1 MKTGRVSFPHL
12 LLGTTLLLCLVN
24 AIGCTGH
31 RQLWTNSRHDFYQN
45 DLAAAHQGLTE
56 IGEKPSSQ
64 AVAELDLAMVEL
76 FQGQPK
82 AAEKRLRE
90 VRAQWQSLQ
99 KKSLAEETQAY
110 LTDDQAKKYSGE
122 IYEQMTLGVMLTLCS
137 LMTDGVD
144 AESYTLQTFQQQQD
158 LLAKLNTDREEP
170 LEAAFGIPP
179 SVPYFRG
186 ILREATLHDHDD
198 ALRMY
203 QLTHALLPDHPQ
215 LTEDIQRTQTANHSR
230 PGHGVVYVLAFVG
243 RGPYKIE
250 DTEPVTQAVMLQTEQ
265 ILSIF
270 GEYSVPPTLA
280 PIKFPVVTCAPAPF
294 DVVGVQVNGQPA
306 ATTNTMTDFEEL
318 ARETYE
324 ANKTRMMAR
333 TVARRIVKKGAIY
346 AAKSSLNANDMASWA
361 LDAVGVVWEATE
373 SADLRCWGLL
383 PRELQVVR
391 LELPVGNHE
400 LKLEPV
406 TNGYPVGLPTT
417 CRVEVGNARNTYVLG
432 FWPERDRVGE
442 LLVSGQ
448 ATR

>member
-1 MKTGRVSFPHL
+1 MRAELVSSPYY
-12 LLGTTLLLCLVN
+12 LLGTVLLLCLGN
-24 AIGCTGH
+24 AMGCTGH

-45 DLAAAHQGLTE
+45 DLASAHTGLKE
-56 IGEKPSSQ
+56 VSEKPSSKT
-64 AVAELDLAMVEL
+64 VAELDLAMVEL

-90 VRAQWQSLQ
+90 VRAEWKSLQ
-99 KKSLAEETQAY
+99 QKSLAEETQAY
-110 LTDDQAKKYSGE
+110 LTDDLAKKYSGE

-144 AESYTLQTFQQQQD
+144 AESYTLQTFQQQQE
-158 LLAKLNTDREEP
+158 LLAKLNTDREDP

-179 SVPYFRG
+179 AVPYFRG
-186 ILREATLHDHDD
+186 VLREATLHDHDD

-203 QLTHALLPDHPQ
+203 QLTQTLLPDHPQ
-215 LTEDIQRTQTANHSR
+215 LVEDIQRTQTANHSR

-243 RGPYKIE
+243 RGPYKVE
-250 DTEPVTQAVMLQTEQ
+250 DTEPVTQVVMLQTEQ

-306 ATTNTMTDFEEL
+306 ATTMTLTDFEEL

-346 AAKSSLNANDMASWA
+346 AAKSSLNVNDMASLA

-373 SADLRCWGLL
+373 SADVRCWGLL

-391 LELPVGNHE
+391 LELPVGRHE

-406 TNGYPVGLPTT
+406 TNGYPVGLPST
-417 CRVEVGNARNTYVLG
+417 CVVDVVNARNSYVLG

-442 LLVSGQ
+442 LLLSGQ
-448 ATR
+448 YQ